1 MSRASAHQC
10 FNPLSCCPRHMA
22 PLFVCYV
29 NKHDFCESKTVQI
42 DDRIWLSCR
51 KSNQELEVM
60 VKGREVIADGDD
72 HHNQPHSIL
81 VCVCD
86 CDDDH

>member
-1 MSRASAHQC
+1 MQKSKPTFCQVLT
-10 FNPLSCCPRHMA
+10 NPRNNHMQY
-22 PLFVCYV
+22 L
-29 NKHDFCESKTVQI
+29 KSKTVEI
-42 DDRIWLSCR
+42 DVRIWLSCR
-51 KSNQELEVM
+51 KSNQEWEVM

>member
-1 MSRASAHQC
+1 MQKSKRTFCQV
-10 FNPLSCCPRHMA
+10 LTKPRNNHMQY
-22 PLFVCYV
+22 L
-29 NKHDFCESKTVQI
+29 KSKTVDI

>member
-1 MSRASAHQC
+1 MQKSKRTFCQVLT
-10 FNPLSCCPRHMA
+10 NPRNNHMQY
-22 PLFVCYV
+22 L
-29 NKHDFCESKTVQI
+29 KSKTVEI
-42 DDRIWLSCR
+42 DDRILLNCR
-51 KSNQELEVM
+51 QSNQEWEVM